1 MNRKFSPLRLAATLG
16 IAALTASVALAESLP
31 EADEGSAPAE
41 TSAAPAARHCV
52 AELAPVAGDAKVSE
66 MVTVGC
72 YTTFAAAIAAATHN
86 TVMLS
91 PDASPQSVSEADI
104 APAATRVIGID
115 YDGTY
120 YGGASYTW
128 YVNNVYGCNGGRSY
142 VANIPNTFNNRL
154 SSTRGFSGCRRNTS
168 YDCYYQTGDWVRCFP
183 NCVNVGGFMNNR
195 ASSKRWQYLGAPP
208 RQDRRDDGRVGR
220 TAGCKT
226 AVLCHHRIGR
236 ATPDSEW
243 PSASARVRSSR
254 LSLALAK

>member
-1 MNRKFSPLRLAATLG
+1 MNPKFSLLRLAATLG

-41 TSAAPAARHCV
+41 TSAAPAAKHCV
-52 AELAPVAGDAKVSE
+52 AVLAPVAGDAKVSA

-72 YTTFAAAIAAATHN
+72 YTTFAAAMAAATDN
-86 TVMLS
+86 TVVLS

-128 YVNNVYGCNGGRSY
+128 YANNIYGCYGGRSY
-142 VANIPNTFNNRL
+142 RANMPSGFNNRL
-154 SSTRGFSGCRRNTS
+154 SSTRGFNGCRRNTS
-168 YDCYYQTGDWVRCFP
+168 YDLYYQAGDWVRCFP

-195 ASSKRWQYLGAPP
+195 ASSKRWQP
-208 RQDRRDDGRVGR
+208 
-220 TAGCKT
+220 
-226 AVLCHHRIGR
+226 
-236 ATPDSEW
+236 
-243 PSASARVRSSR
+243 
-254 LSLALAK
+254 